1 MRGDRTAAR
10 AGGCGLGAWA
20 AFGLLTAV
28 VVGHDGRPLPVDRA
42 LLSWSVG
49 HRPDVA
55 LAFARGVT
63 ATGTGVVPFVL
74 AAVAGVVAGR
84 TPRQRTLAVALCLGC
99 LGAGQ
104 ALRYG
109 VMTLV
114 ARPRPPLTDWQTHA
128 SGWAFPSGHTTTS
141 ALAAGLL
148 IVALRVRGARGGAP
162 LAVAAGAWAALV
174 GLTRVYLGVH
184 WFSDVVGG
192 WLFAA
197 GWLGVCLY
205 ALARR
210 RPGAEPFHGVT
221 AAGGGTGSGPPRP
234 PGPAGPEGPA
244 QQRTTGMA
252 QHRTA
257 GATQGRTAGT
267 AQHRTA
273 GATQARTA
281 GAA

>member
-10 AGGCGLGAWA
+10 AGGCALGAWA

-28 VVGHDGRPLPVDRA
+28 VVGHDGRPLPLDRA
-42 LLSWSVG
+42 LLLWSVG

-84 TPRQRTLAVALCLGC
+84 TPRQRALAVALCLGC

-184 WFSDVVGG
+184 WFSDVVDG

-205 ALARR
+205 AVAR

-221 AAGGGTGSGPPRP
+221 AAGGDTGSGPPRTPRP
-234 PGPAGPEGPA
+234 PGPAQP
-244 QQRTTGMA
+244 
-252 QHRTA
+252 
-257 GATQGRTAGT
+257 RTAGT

-273 GATQARTA
+273 GAAQVRTMGAAQGRTA
-281 GAA
+281 GTA